1 MCNQKSGEIRM
12 ARILLI
18 DDEVDILKVLSMIL
32 QSRGHETV
40 MVSDGNEAYQKIGS
54 EEFDLMICDL
64 RMSPVNGME
73 LLKLA
78 HDVRPAMP
86 VIMLT
91 AYGQVDTAIEA
102 LQLGAFDYVKKPFR
116 ADELLAIVN
125 KALESKK
132 LAEDSNP

>member
-1 MCNQKSGEIRM
+1 M